1 MTLLLSILIFRFV
14 LVYYFIKKISKLCFL
29 YDRRFVKKNNEYF
42 IEMVRDKHYFRKSSW
57 SAYNFLFLKGP
68 SFTQMVFSLKPLT
81 LESQYDKES
90 VNKLRGL

>member
-1 MTLLLSILIFRFV
+1 MTLLLSILIFRFI

-42 IEMVRDKHYFRKSSW
+42 IEMVRDKHYFKKSSW

-90 VNKLRGL
+90 INKLRGL